1 MAHLHGKQIMQGM
14 NNGEGSMSK
23 EIVKGSVAT
32 ATVSVGGKLMGKA
45 AKHPVLVF
53 GLGVVAGFLVYKYRK
68 EIISSTT
75 KAVDAGKDFVL
86 QQKENL
92 EDIVAETK
100 EESL

>member
-1 MAHLHGKQIMQGM
+1 M
-14 NNGEGSMSK
+14 NKGEHTMGK

-32 ATVSVGGKLMGKA
+32 AAVTAGGKLMGKA

-53 GLGVVAGFLVYKYRK
+53 GLGMVAGFLVYKYRK
-68 EIISSTT
+68 EIIANTT

-100 EESL
+100 EESV